1 MQLEHEFTV
10 DAPVDVVWQALLDP
24 ERVAPCMPG
33 ATLTSV
39 DGSVFAGAVKVKL
52 GPISLQY
59 KGSGEFTETDEG
71 ARLVRIKASGKDARG
86 NGTAAADVTVK
97 LSEKDGVTTGAVVTD
112 LSVTGKP
119 AQFGRG
125 MIGEVSGR
133 ILDTF
138 ASNLA
143 KELGETKET
152 AAPDDSAP
160 ADDSVDLLQYAG
172 SPALKRALPLI
183 IVAVLVVIVLSR
195 RRRR

>member
-1 MQLEHEFTV
+1 
-10 DAPVDVVWQALLDP
+10 
-24 ERVAPCMPG
+24 MPG

-39 DGSVFAGAVKVKL
+39 DGSAFAGAVKVRL

-59 KGSGEFTETDEG
+59 KGSGEFTETDES
-71 ARLVRIKASGKDARG
+71 ARLVKIKASGKDARG
-86 NGTAAADVTVK
+86 NGTATADVTVK

-143 KELGETKET
+143 KELGQTPESPET
-152 AAPDDSAP
+152 AAPADTASADSAAADQDR

-172 SPALKRALPLI
+172 SSVLKRALPLI